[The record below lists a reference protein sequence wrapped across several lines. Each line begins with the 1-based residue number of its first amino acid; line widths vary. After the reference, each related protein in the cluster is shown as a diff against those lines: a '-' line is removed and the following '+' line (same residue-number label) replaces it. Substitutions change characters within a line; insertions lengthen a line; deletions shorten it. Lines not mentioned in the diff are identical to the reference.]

1 MSDSQVNLD
10 GEVEV
15 ELTVTSMLHP
25 AEDVAELRLARADAQ
40 PLPPWTPGA
49 HIDVVLSPELVRQ
62 YSLCG
67 DPADLSTYRIA
78 VLREPQ
84 GRGGSAAV
92 HQLSVGDVVTMRGPR
107 NNFALHEAREYIFI
121 GGGIGI
127 TPLVPMIAAVE
138 ATGAPW
144 HLAYGG
150 RTRNSMACVPELLT
164 YGDRVRLV
172 PQDEE
177 GLLDLGSILAAPRV
191 HTLIYCCGPEP
202 LLAAVEEH
210 ATRWPAGA
218 LKIER
223 FTAKEI
229 DTEGDESFDL
239 VLDRSGVTVQVAP
252 DQTVFDAMRAAGV
265 AVLGSCLE
273 GICGTCETPVLE
285 GEVDHRDS
293 VLEPD
298 EQEAMDA
305 MMVCVSRARGDRLVL
320 DA

>member
-1 MSDSQVNLD
+1 
-10 GEVEV
+10 
-15 ELTVTSMLHP
+15 
-25 AEDVAELRLARADAQ
+25 
-40 PLPPWTPGA
+40 
-49 HIDVVLSPELVRQ
+49 
-62 YSLCG
+62 
-67 DPADLSTYRIA
+67 
-78 VLREPQ
+78 
-84 GRGGSAAV
+84 
-92 HQLSVGDVVTMRGPR
+92 
-107 NNFALHEAREYIFI
+107 
-121 GGGIGI
+121 
-127 TPLVPMIAAVE
+127 
-138 ATGAPW
+138 
-144 HLAYGG
+144 
-150 RTRNSMACVPELLT
+150 
-164 YGDRVRLV
+164 V

-177 GLLDLGSILAAPRV
+177 GLLDLDAILAAPRV

-202 LLAAVEEH
+202 LLKAVEEH

-223 FTAKEI
+223 FTAKAI

-239 VLDRSGVTVQVAP
+239 VLDRTGVSVRVAP

-273 GICGTCETPVLE
+273 GICGTCETAVLE

>member
-1 MSDSQVNLD
+1 MSDSLVNLE
-10 GEVEV
+10 GEFEV
-15 ELTVTSMLHP
+15 ELTVTSVAHP
-25 AEDVAELRLARADAQ
+25 ANDVAELCLARVDDQ
-40 PLPPWTPGA
+40 PLPAWTPGA
-49 HIDVVLSPELVRQ
+49 HIDVVLGPELVRQ

-67 DPADLSTYRIA
+67 DPADLSSYRIA
-78 VLREPQ
+78 VLRESN

-92 HQLSVGDVVTMRGPR
+92 HRLAVGDVVTMRGPR

-127 TPLVPMIAAVE
+127 TPLVPMIGAVAAS
-138 ATGAPW
+138 GAPW
-144 HLAYGG
+144 HLFYGG
-150 RTRNSMACVPELLT
+150 RTRASMACVPELT
-164 YGDRVRLV
+164 AYGDRVRLV

-177 GLLDLGSILAAPRV
+177 GLLDLATILAAPRV

-202 LLAAVEEH
+202 LLNAVEEH

-229 DTEGDESFDL
+229 DTEGDDSFDL
-239 VLDRSGVTVQVAP
+239 VLERTGVSVRVAA

-265 AVLGSCLE
+265 GVLGSCLE
-273 GICGTCETPVLE
+273 GICGTCETAVLE
-285 GEVDHRDS
+285 GDVDHRDS